1 MSDFSLLM
9 NGDSVFVEN
18 ESLEA
23 VEGEKVADS
32 SERKF
37 KIIKI
42 VFCILCF
49 VLLGELII
57 YKYIMPVFESP
68 KVTVNG
74 QKNYSAEEIAIKL
87 LPMNSTSWV
96 DFDVEEAVSI
106 LSSEPGIEKVTVEK
120 KFPDKIFIDV
130 VEREPVAL
138 TFIEENGRS
147 NPVQIDKNG
156 VLFGL
161 KNNEVLDTNQIPI
174 ISGLSVEHMSGGM
187 RISSKYRPLI
197 EQILKIKELGKN
209 YFAGISEICVH
220 PKETGTYELELIPS
234 QSKTKVFTDRTL
246 NEESLKY
253 MMIVLD
259 VINLLDADVPELDL
273 RYGSVSCKI
282 R

>member
-49 VLLGELII
+49 VLLGEIII

>member
-18 ESLEA
+18 ENVETI
-23 VEGEKVADS
+23 EGEKMADS

-42 VFCILCF
+42 IFCILCLILF
-49 VLLGELII
+49 GELII
-57 YKYIMPVFESP
+57 YKYIMPSFESP

-87 LPMNSTSWV
+87 LPMNSTSWF
-96 DFDVEEAVSI
+96 DFDIDQAVSL
-106 LSSEPGIEKVTVEK
+106 LSSEPGIEKVIIEK

-130 VEREPVAL
+130 VERDPVAV
-138 TFIEENGRS
+138 TFIEENGRT

-156 VLFGL
+156 VLFAL
-161 KNNEVLDTNQIPI
+161 KNNEVLNTNEIPI

-197 EQILKIKELGKN
+197 EQILKIKEMGKN
-209 YFAGISEICVH
+209 YFAGISEICVL

-234 QSKTKVFTDRTL
+234 QSKTKVLTDRTL

-253 MMIVLD
+253 MMVVLD
-259 VINLLDADVPELDL
+259 VIKLLDADVPELDL

>member
-18 ESLEA
+18 ESLEV

>member
-18 ESLEA
+18 ENVETI
-23 VEGEKVADS
+23 EGEKMADS

-42 VFCILCF
+42 IFCILCLILF
-49 VLLGELII
+49 GELII
-57 YKYIMPVFESP
+57 YKYIMPSFESP

-87 LPMNSTSWV
+87 LPMNSTSWF
-96 DFDVEEAVSI
+96 DFDIDQAVSL
-106 LSSEPGIEKVTVEK
+106 LSSESGIEKVIIEK

-130 VEREPVAL
+130 VERDPVAV
-138 TFIEENGRS
+138 TFIEENGRT

-156 VLFGL
+156 VLFAL
-161 KNNEVLDTNQIPI
+161 KNNEVLNTNEIPI

-197 EQILKIKELGKN
+197 EQILKIKEMGKN
-209 YFAGISEICVH
+209 YFAGISEICVL

-234 QSKTKVFTDRTL
+234 QAKTKVLTDRTL

-253 MMIVLD
+253 MMVVLD
-259 VINLLDADVPELDL
+259 VIKLLDADVPELDL

>member
-18 ESLEA
+18 ENVETI
-23 VEGEKVADS
+23 EGETMADS

-42 VFCILCF
+42 IFCILCLILF
-49 VLLGELII
+49 GELII
-57 YKYIMPVFESP
+57 YKYIMPSFESP

-87 LPMNSTSWV
+87 LPMNSTSWF
-96 DFDVEEAVSI
+96 DFDIDQAVSL
-106 LSSEPGIEKVTVEK
+106 LSSEPGIEKVIIEK

-130 VEREPVAL
+130 VERDPVAV
-138 TFIEENGRS
+138 TFIEENGRT

-156 VLFGL
+156 VLFAL
-161 KNNEVLDTNQIPI
+161 KNNEVLNTNEIPI

-197 EQILKIKELGKN
+197 EQILKIKEMGKN
-209 YFAGISEICVH
+209 YFAGISEICVL

-234 QSKTKVFTDRTL
+234 QSKTPMAVFPLTEDT
-246 NEESLKY
+246 LKY
-253 MMIVLD
+253 MMVVLD
-259 VINLLDADVPELDL
+259 VIKLLDADVPELDL

>member
-18 ESLEA
+18 ENVETI
-23 VEGEKVADS
+23 EGEKMADS

-42 VFCILCF
+42 IFCILCLILF
-49 VLLGELII
+49 GELII
-57 YKYIMPVFESP
+57 YKYIMPSFESP

-87 LPMNSTSWV
+87 LPMNSTSWF
-96 DFDVEEAVSI
+96 DFDIDQAVSL
-106 LSSEPGIEKVTVEK
+106 LSSEPGIEKVIIEK

-130 VEREPVAL
+130 VERDPVAV
-138 TFIEENGRS
+138 TFIEENGRT

-156 VLFGL
+156 VLFAL
-161 KNNEVLDTNQIPI
+161 KNNEVLNTNEIPI

-197 EQILKIKELGKN
+197 EQILKIKEMGKN
-209 YFAGISEICVH
+209 YFAGISEICVL

-234 QSKTKVFTDRTL
+234 QAKTKVLTDRTL

-253 MMIVLD
+253 MMVVLD
-259 VINLLDADVPELDL
+259 VIKLLDADVPELDL

>member
-96 DFDVEEAVSI
+96 DFDVEEAVRGAEDIEMCDCVSMI
-106 LSSEPGIEKVTVEK
+106 RDGIENGFALHIIFTDQKRQEYEEDIEKLYTRLRQLQEEIFKKTQNIDMVPTEFKIRTSFPFKQFGKRDVEAMK
-120 KFPDKIFIDV
+120 REEDGFIH
-130 VEREPVAL
+130 
-138 TFIEENGRS
+138 
-147 NPVQIDKNG
+147 IDKDHLTKKDG
-156 VLFGL
+156 KVL
-161 KNNEVLDTNQIPI
+161 K
-174 ISGLSVEHMSGGM
+174 
-187 RISSKYRPLI
+187 
-197 EQILKIKELGKN
+197 KI
-209 YFAGISEICVH
+209 
-220 PKETGTYELELIPS
+220 
-234 QSKTKVFTDRTL
+234 
-246 NEESLKY
+246 
-253 MMIVLD
+253 
-259 VINLLDADVPELDL
+259 
-273 RYGSVSCKI
+273 
-282 R
+282 

>member
-1 MSDFSLLM
+1 MSDVGLLM
-9 NGDSVFVEN
+9 NDDYVFVEN
-18 ESLEA
+18 ERLES
-23 VEGEKVADS
+23 VDADKKTDA

-42 VFCILCF
+42 IFCILCF

-57 YKYIMPVFESP
+57 YKYIMPSFESP

-74 QKNYSAEEIAIKL
+74 QKNYTAEEIAIKL
-87 LPMNSTSWV
+87 LPMNSTTWF
-96 DFDVEEAVSI
+96 DFDVEEAASI
-106 LSSEPGIEKVTVEK
+106 LSSEPGLEKVIVEK

-130 VEREPVAL
+130 VERDPVAV

-161 KNNEVLDTNQIPI
+161 KNNEVLDTNEIPI

-209 YFAGISEICVH
+209 YFAGISEICVL
-220 PKETGTYELELIPS
+220 PKETGTYELELIPA
-234 QSKTKVFTDRTL
+234 QSKIKVLTDRTL

-259 VINLLDADVPELDL
+259 VINLLDTDVSEVDL